1 MQWKASCKQDKICNI
16 FSLLSRAQAV
26 INAARFVRHHRIP
39 GIAFSGDGRLR
50 RFPFSRK
57 IERRL
62 EQQQEG
68 WLSPV

>member
-1 MQWKASCKQDKICNI
+1 MPPA
-16 FSLLSRAQAV
+16 LS
-26 INAARFVRHHRIP
+26 
-39 GIAFSGDGRLR
+39 GITESPAFAFSRYGRLR

-57 IERRL
+57 IEGRL